1 MDLLIQELEWGRR
14 SNMAKKD
21 NDFDLVNLPI
31 EAQDPEIKAEDFVL
45 QQADGSIHE
54 QKFQTKPTTFLK
66 DSLKRFRKNK
76 SSVVAAYILG
86 ALILLSIFVPIFDTN
101 DVSKASDI
109 AYNNLEP
116 KLFDSG
122 SGFWDGTKHVDNCP
136 IDTSTGLPDP
146 EVYKESGV
154 TNLQISSE
162 TYTNDINKYAKE
174 GYLQFGY
181 YGNSGLNEGYISSGS
196 SESMSADEY
205 FILDLDQ
212 VTLTITDFNVVD
224 LDKLKIIEGD
234 RLKPDEYTLPENFD
248 LGFVSV
254 EFVGVDAEGE
264 DAVTVIEPSI
274 IHNIGVEGMSDNDPV
289 VINDII
295 IEHFEGQKTFKDFY
309 FRFKVTRTDAEPVN
323 ENVCALVRSF
333 VVTPTF
339 VSASYP
345 QKDKVQKYFTADT
358 NSSGISGISFND
370 AMKFASR
377 PSSVGTGA
385 NTKTNYGYWGVF
397 SQIKLVKKVYMGRSV
412 YASFDY
418 DSYYATLGP
427 RVELVDDSKFER
439 YRSKG
444 WVNFDIMIKQV
455 KEGGKIKYVV
465 DEAIW
470 NAAGGFTI
478 LNPDRS
484 PIIETFTIDDII
496 VDQQP
501 VGGQNTWKVYVKVMY
516 YKYLDDSLTSMP
528 KFLFGTDKSGRDMFK
543 YVFDG
548 LKWSLLLGLATF
560 VICFTFGLLWGSIS
574 GYFGGA
580 VDLVMERFTDIL
592 SGIPWIV
599 LMTLIILKAGE
610 SSFGVFV
617 LALCMTGWIGTAS
630 TTRTQF
636 YRFRGREYV
645 LASRTLGAS
654 DARLIGKHILPNA
667 LGTIITG
674 AVLMIPSVI
683 FSEATISYLGLG
695 FKNLSSLGVILS
707 NNQSELTNH
716 PYQLI
721 FPSVVIAL
729 VMISFNLFGNGL
741 RDAINPSL
749 KGEDE

>member
-1 MDLLIQELEWGRR
+1 
-14 SNMAKKD
+14 MAKIHD
-21 NDFDLVNLPI
+21 DDFDLVNLPE
-31 EAQDPEIKAEDFVL
+31 EARDPEIKAEDFTL
-45 QQADGSIHE
+45 QQADESIHE

-66 DSLKRFRKNK
+66 DSFRRFRKNK

-101 DVSKASDI
+101 VVSKAANI

-122 SGFWDGTKHVDNCP
+122 TGFWDGCKHVENCP

-146 EVYKESGV
+146 EIYYESGV
-154 TNLQISSE
+154 TNLVISSE
-162 TYTNDINKYAKE
+162 RYTNDSNKYAKE

-181 YGNSGLNEGYISSGS
+181 YSTHDKDEAYIESYSSIKLLT
-196 SESMSADEY
+196 DDY
-205 FILDLDQ
+205 FILDLNTT
-212 VTLTITDFNVVD
+212 TLTITDFNVVD
-224 LDKLKIIEGD
+224 LDKLKAIEGG
-234 RLKPDEYTLPENFD
+234 RLKPDEYKLPDNFD
-248 LGFVSV
+248 IGQISV
-254 EFVGVDAEGE
+254 EFVAETTEGE
-264 DAVTVIEPSI
+264 DSVTVIEPDV
-274 IHNIGVEGMSDNDPV
+274 IHNIGLEGYEHNEPV

-295 IEHFEGQKTFKDFY
+295 TNHFNETTFTNFF
-309 FRFKVTRTDAEPVN
+309 FRFKVEREEGAEVEN
-323 ENVCALVRSF
+323 ENVCSLIRSF
-333 VVTPTF
+333 VITPTF
-339 VSASYP
+339 IGSYAFET
-345 QKDKVQKYFTADT
+345 QVTNYFTSST
-358 NSSGISGISFND
+358 NTSGISGISFTD
-370 AMKFASR
+370 AMKFVTR
-377 PSSVGTGA
+377 PNTVGTGA
-385 NTKTNYGYWGVF
+385 KTRNNYGFWGVF
-397 SQIKLVKKVYMGRSV
+397 SETKLVKKIYMGRAV
-412 YASFDY
+412 YGSFDY

-427 RVELVDDSKFER
+427 RIERVDDTKFER
-439 YRSKG
+439 YKSKG
-444 WVNFDIMIKQV
+444 WVSYDILIV
-455 KEGGKIKYVV
+455 KKGNKFVV
-465 DEAIW
+465 DENTW
-470 NAAGGFTI
+470 NAAGGFKI
-478 LNPDRS
+478 LNKNRS
-484 PIIETFTIDDII
+484 PVLEEFGIENII
-496 VDQQP
+496 VDQQQ
-501 VGGQNTWKVYVKVMY
+501 VGGENTWKVDVKVMY
-516 YKYLDDSLTSMP
+516 YKYLDDSLTEMP
-528 KFLFGTDKSGRDMFK
+528 KFLFGTDRNGKDLFK

-560 VICFTFGLLWGSIS
+560 IICFTFGLLWGSVS

-580 VDLVMERFTDIL
+580 VDLVMERLTDIL
-592 SGIPWIV
+592 SGVPWIV
-599 LMTLIILKAGE
+599 LMTLIILKANE
-610 SSFGVFV
+610 SSFGVFL

-654 DARLIGKHILPNA
+654 DARLITRHILPNA

-707 NNQSELTNH
+707 DNQAELTNH

>member
-1 MDLLIQELEWGRR
+1 
-14 SNMAKKD
+14 MAKNDK
-21 NDFDLVNLPI
+21 DFDLVNLPI
-31 EAQDPEIKAEDFVL
+31 EAQDPEIKAEDFEL

-101 DVSKASDI
+101 DVVNASDI

-116 KLFDSG
+116 KLFDAG
-122 SGFWDGTKHVDNCP
+122 TGFWDGTKHVDNCP
-136 IDTSTGLPDP
+136 IDSATGMPDP

-154 TNLQISSE
+154 TNASTPVE
-162 TYTNDINKYAKE
+162 KYTNDINKYAKE
-174 GYLQFGY
+174 GYMQIGF
-181 YGNSGLNEGYISSGS
+181 YGTSGLTEAYIESTSSINL
-196 SESMSADEY
+196 AHDDY
-205 FILDLDQ
+205 FKLDLSTT
-212 VTLTITDFNVVD
+212 TLTITDFNVVD
-224 LDKLKIIEGD
+224 LEKLIAFEQGSGIKVE
-234 RLKPDEYTLPENFD
+234 EYTLPENFD
-248 LGFVSV
+248 LGLISV
-254 EFVGVDAEGE
+254 EFAEITTEGVN
-264 DAVTVIEPSI
+264 AVTVIEPAVV
-274 IHNIGVEGMSDNDPV
+274 HNIGLEGYPNNEPV
-289 VINDII
+289 VINQII
-295 IEHFEGQKTFKDFY
+295 QDHFGADHTFEDFY
-309 FRFKVTRTDAEPVN
+309 FRFKIERTDDEPVY
-323 ENVCALVRSF
+323 ENVCSLVKSF

-339 VSASYP
+339 ASELPVSA
-345 QKDKVQKYFTADT
+345 KVRKYFTSTTD
-358 NSSGISGISFND
+358 NSGISGISFTD
-370 AMKFASR
+370 AMKCVCRASE
-377 PSSVGTGA
+377 VGSGA
-385 NTKTNYGYWGVF
+385 NTKTNHGYWGVYG
-397 SQIKLVKKVYMGRSV
+397 SETKIVKTAYMGKAM
-412 YASFDY
+412 YMSFDY
-418 DSYYATLGP
+418 DSYNATLGP
-427 RVELVDDSKFER
+427 RYWDVDDAKLKR
-439 YRSKG
+439 YKDKG
-444 WVNFDIMIKQV
+444 WVSFDIRIKKV
-455 KEGGKIKYVV
+455 SGVYVV
-465 DEAIW
+465 DEAAW
-470 NAAGGFTI
+470 NAAGGFKI
-478 LNPDRS
+478 LNKDRS
-484 PIIETFTIDDII
+484 PILEEFTIDQIE

-501 VGGQNTWKVYVKVMY
+501 VLGENTYKVNVKVMY
-516 YKYLDDSLTSMP
+516 YKYLDDSLTEMP
-528 KFLFGTDKSGRDMFK
+528 KFLFGTDKLGRDMFK

-560 VICFTFGLLWGSIS
+560 IVCFTFGLIWGSVS

-592 SGIPWIV
+592 SGVPWIV
-599 LMTLIILKAGE
+599 MMTLIILKAGE
-610 SSFGVFV
+610 SNFGVFV

-654 DARLIGKHILPNA
+654 DARLIAKHILPNA

-683 FSEATISYLGLG
+683 FSEATLSYLNLG
-695 FKNLSSLGVILS
+695 FKDMSSLGVILS